1 MHSSCRARVLIAEVV
16 RLGLWRLCR
25 DVDEGGLEE
34 EQDDAELNAATF
46 GDAAAEEDSVL
57 WDNVAV
63 ASEAMKAGQSAAQPR
78 GGPVFDAQLQH
89 MLHATRPPGGDEAGG
104 KRQWL
109 PQGNGERAK
118 PCTCPPVRAR
128 AGTRT
133 AREHGTECTLRRGRY
148 AVGIHHR

>member
-109 PQGNGERAK
+109 PQGSGERAK
-118 PCTCPPVRAR
+118 PRTCPPVRAR

>member
-1 MHSSCRARVLIAEVV
+1 M
-16 RLGLWRLCR
+16 
-25 DVDEGGLEE
+25 DEGGLEE
-34 EQDDAELNAATF
+34 EEDDAELNAATF

-63 ASEAMKAGQSAAQPR
+63 ASEAMKAGQPAALPR
-78 GGPVFDAQLQH
+78 GGPAFDAQLQH
-89 MLHATRPPGGDEAGG
+89 MLHSTRPPGGDETGE

-118 PCTCPPVRAR
+118 PRTCPPVRVST
-128 AGTRT
+128 GTRR
-133 AREHGTECTLRRGRY
+133 ARTGGTECTLRRRRY